1 MKRRMTR
8 WQLAGLTAAGII
20 PALIFLFG
28 LYAVTFGRAMLT
40 LSYAITFMLIPAL
53 CLLLLWLT
61 IRSRQHL
68 MIKWIFTFLILVF
81 SYCLFLMFATY
92 GHFSVYESLDSSGN
106 IEPYE
111 RYATE
116 SHRQIPQAGELGQ
129 PAELEY
135 HYFYNRW
142 AMFFQ
147 SECFTLI
154 GTYSPEDYAAQTEA
168 LDTRYTFHTDPL
180 DAGDTDLPPLYTLEG
195 YEFRF
200 LEMDSDT
207 YRLSYPKY
215 MILVG
220 TNDETHE
227 IVWSYYADDDLDY
240 IPDPEEFLL
249 EDCGWKFIR

>member
-1 MKRRMTR
+1 MKHRMTR

-20 PALIFLFG
+20 PG
-28 LYAVTFGRAMLT
+28 LYFLMSLCMLLGGAVLT
-40 LSYAITFMLIPAL
+40 LSFVLSHLLLPVL

-61 IRSRQHL
+61 IRSGKKTGT
-68 MIKWIFTFLILVF
+68 KWGLSLLILGLSAF
-81 SYCLFLMFATY
+81 LFIQLMFW
-92 GHFSVYESLDSSGN
+92 GHFSIYDHADGQKGLDLYEEDIGQVCVLMP
-106 IEPYE
+106 EP
-111 RYATE
+111 ADL
-116 SHRQIPQAGELGQ
+116 GE
-129 PAELEY
+129 PEKMEY
-135 HYFYNRW
+135 HYFYNQI
-142 AMFFQ
+142 ATIFD
-147 SECFTLI
+147 SDCYTLI
-154 GTYSPEDYAAQTEA
+154 CAYSPGDYAAQTEA
-168 LDTRYTFHTDPL
+168 LDIRCTFHTEPL

-227 IVWSYYADDDLDY
+227 IVWSLYSDDDLDY